1 MSHKVNKADTK
12 LWLREAMEKL
22 ELTSLDEL
30 AKISGIDAGSISRYF
45 NLERRPSIDVIE
57 PLAIAL
63 KVQPGVIMRVLGAT
77 TDKYDCC

>member
-1 MSHKVNKADTK
+1 MPYRVTKAETK
-12 LWLREAMEKL
+12 LWLQDAMAKVYL
-22 ELTSLDEL
+22 NTLDEL

-45 NLERRPSIDVIE
+45 SLERRPSIDVIE

-63 KVQPGVIMRVLGAT
+63 QVKPEVIMQVLGAT

>member
-1 MSHKVNKADTK
+1 MPYRVTKAETK
-12 LWLREAMEKL
+12 LWLQETMAKV
-22 ELTSLDEL
+22 ELNSLDEL

-63 KVQPGVIMRVLGAT
+63 QVKPNEIMQVLGAT
-77 TDKYDCC
+77 KDKCNC

>member
-12 LWLREAMEKL
+12 LWLHEAMEKL

-63 KVQPGVIMRVLGAT
+63 KVKPGVIMRVLGAT

>member
-1 MSHKVNKADTK
+1 MPFRVTKAETK
-12 LWLREAMEKL
+12 LWLKESMARV
-22 ELTSLDEL
+22 ELNSLDEL

-63 KVQPGVIMRVLGAT
+63 QVKPNEIMQVLGAT
-77 TDKYDCC
+77 TDKCNC

>member
-1 MSHKVNKADTK
+1 MPYRVTKAQTK
-12 LWLREAMEKL
+12 LWLQDAMAKVSL
-22 ELTSLDEL
+22 NTLDEL

-57 PLAIAL
+57 PLAVAL
-63 KVQPGVIMRVLGAT
+63 QVRPEVIMQVLGAT